1 MSAARSPF
9 AVSVLDLS
17 RRPGDTRPLELDVV
31 VPERIGNFVI
41 GVPAGSTLEIDGR
54 LESLNEGVL
63 VTATVRGDLEGE
75 CVRCLTTVN
84 APLEVEFQELFAY
97 TPDEAYD
104 SLVRNDSIDLEQEV
118 LDSVVPALPFQPICT
133 EACTGLCIECG
144 VRLLDH
150 PGHAHEPQI
159 DARWAALAQY
169 SSADEAPSA
178 DQKTST
184 ES

>member
-17 RRPGDTRPLELDVV
+17 RRPGDTRPLELVV
-31 VPERIGNFVI
+31 AVPERIGNFVI

-63 VTATVRGDLEGE
+63 VTATVRGELEGA
-75 CVRCLTTVN
+75 CVRCLTAVTQ
-84 APLEVEFQELFAY
+84 PLEVEFQELFAY

-118 LDSVVPALPFQPICT
+118 LDSVVPALPFQPVCT

-159 DARWAALAQY
+159 DARWAALSQF
-169 SSADEAPSA
+169 STGEQTSPDDHTTNTEA
-178 DQKTST
+178 
-184 ES
+184 